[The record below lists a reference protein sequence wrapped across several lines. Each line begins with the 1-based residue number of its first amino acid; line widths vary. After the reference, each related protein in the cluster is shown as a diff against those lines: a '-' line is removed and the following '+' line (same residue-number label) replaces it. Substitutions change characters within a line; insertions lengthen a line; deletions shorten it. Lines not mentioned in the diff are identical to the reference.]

1 MRLQGEI
8 TRGTTNPNRLRR
20 VDRWIAWR
28 CAPSLTPGSLVVDLG
43 YGASPITTVE
53 LANRLPPSVEVVGL
67 EIDPIRVAAAKSYER
82 PGLRFGRGG
91 FELAGLRPAVVRA
104 FNVLRQYDESAVGS
118 AWRTMTAQLAPDGFL
133 VEGTCDELGRIC
145 VWATLRAGSTE
156 PESISF
162 AAKLSTLDSPAL
174 FAERLPKALIHHNVA
189 GEPIHTMLQA
199 LDDAWHRAAP
209 MGVFGPRQRWL
220 DTITRLGLPTLDGP
234 SRWKLGEVTLPWP
247 TR

>member
-1 MRLQGEI
+1 M
-8 TRGTTNPNRLRR
+8 
-20 VDRWIAWR
+20 
-28 CAPSLTPGSLVVDLG
+28 
-43 YGASPITTVE
+43 
-53 LANRLPPSVEVVGL
+53 
-67 EIDPIRVAAAKSYER
+67 
-82 PGLRFGRGG
+82 
-91 FELAGLRPAVVRA
+91 VRA
-104 FNVLRQYDESAVGS
+104 FNVLRQYDESAVDS

-133 VEGTCDELGRIC
+133 IEGTCDELGRIC
-145 VWATLRAGSTE
+145 AWATLRAGSAE

-220 DTITRLGLPTLDGP
+220 ETITRLGLPTLDGP